1 MNTTNPGNLLIAN
14 WKMNLSVKQTVI
26 LTKALLK
33 GVSSLGKF
41 LDFNLVLCPT
51 FPALPLVGALLKKT
65 ANIYLGAQNVFWKGH
80 GPYTGEVSAEV
91 LSELGVRYVIVG
103 HSERRQYLKETDE
116 MIRHKIMAALQYKL
130 TPVLCLG
137 ETYAQRQA
145 GQRDVILHQQLSRAL
160 AGFSLTNK
168 QNLVIAYEPVWAIG
182 SGQAVSQS
190 DMLQAAE
197 VIEQGLRHMWP
208 SEQVSSQV
216 RIIYGGSVDDTNIKT
231 CVNQGRLSGA
241 LVGGASLQAAGFIKL
256 LRQVA

>member
-1 MNTTNPGNLLIAN
+1 MTKPSNLLIAN
-14 WKMNLSVKQTVI
+14 WKMSLSVKQTLT

-33 GVSSLGKF
+33 GVSNLGKF
-41 LDFNLVLCPT
+41 LDFSLVLCPT
-51 FPALPLVGALLKKT
+51 FPALSAVGTLLKKP
-65 ANIYLGAQNVFWKGH
+65 ANIYLGAQDVFWKGH
-80 GPYTGEVSAEV
+80 GPYTGEVSAEI
-91 LSELGVRYVIVG
+91 LNELGVKYVIVG
-103 HSERRQYLKETDE
+103 HSERRQYLKETDD
-116 MIRHKIMAALQYKL
+116 MIRHKVMAALQYNL

-145 GQRDVILHQQLSRAL
+145 GQRDAVLHQQLSRDL
-160 AGFSLTNK
+160 AGFSLTSQ

-182 SGQAVSQS
+182 SGKAVSQS

-197 VIEQGLRHMWP
+197 VIEQGLRQMWP
-208 SEQVSSQV
+208 SETVSRQV

-231 CVNQGRLSGA
+231 CLNQGRLNGA